1 MSFTTKVKEEISK
14 LEIDLISART
24 ELSAFIRYD
33 AKINK
38 DSITLIMENASVAR
52 RIYKIIKVLYQINI
66 KVIVRNQKR
75 FRAKQIY
82 ILEIKENINFI
93 LEDLSIYEN
102 NKKIEPQD
110 YFLENDEDKIAFI
123 KGLFL
128 ACGSVSD
135 PKTSGYHLEFVVH
148 FKKDAIFINKILK
161 TLKLDSKILKRNNRY
176 MIYLKSAEEISDVI
190 KMFNAIN
197 SLFYFE
203 DIRIY
208 RDHKNM
214 VNRLNNC
221 EIANQE
227 KTIKTGLKQLE
238 NIKYLKENDLLDL
251 LDERSKDVAL
261 YREKYPD
268 VSYNELAEIISMET
282 GKKIG
287 KSGINHCFIKIKD
300 LVNRHQNK

>member
-14 LEIDLISART
+14 LEIEPISART

-238 NIKYLKENDLLDL
+238 NIKYLKENNLLDL